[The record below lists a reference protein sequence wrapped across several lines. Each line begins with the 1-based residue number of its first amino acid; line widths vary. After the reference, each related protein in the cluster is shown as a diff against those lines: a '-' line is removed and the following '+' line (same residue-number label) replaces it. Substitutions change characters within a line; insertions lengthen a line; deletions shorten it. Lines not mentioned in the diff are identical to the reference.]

1 MKQHLLAVSVV
12 LTFCGAIAAEALV
25 QPNPNQLIAQRKGA
39 MNLQAKYFGP
49 LLGMGLGR
57 VPYDARIAQRNADY
71 LAVVTQM
78 AWDDFQP
85 HTAGAQNTRAK
96 EDIYKDPGKFKAAI
110 ENLQGEIKKLGAAV
124 NTGDQNPLKP
134 AVQAVGRACN
144 TCHES
149 FATFDFRFR
158 LE

>member
-1 MKQHLLAVSVV
+1 MRKWLLAASVIVV
-12 LTFCGAIAAEALV
+12 LGGGIAVDVLA

-39 MNLQAKYFGP
+39 MNLQAKYFDP

-57 VPYDARIAQRNADY
+57 VPYDARVAQRNAGY

-78 AWDDFQP
+78 PWDDFQP

-96 EDIYKDPGKFKAAI
+96 EDIYKDPGKFKAAVDT
-110 ENLQGEIKKLGAAV
+110 LQGEMKKLEAAV
-124 NTGDQNPLKP
+124 KTGDQNSLKP
-134 AVQAVGRACN
+134 AAQAVGRACN
-144 TCHES
+144 SCHES
-149 FATFDFRFR
+149 FATFDYRFR